1 VTTVIEKF
9 VAEVV
14 WDVDPEGLEE
24 FNKQAEGVLKVGKA
38 IAGVVAGAIGAFTG
52 LAAVVNETTS
62 RNTQLAKS
70 VGIAA
75 ESLEAYEGIFKRIG
89 FEADNV
95 VDLVEEMNNKLGE
108 LKGLKKM
115 SSAEDALK
123 LLNIQFKDLRDL
135 APEEQFEMILGA
147 AKDLGDQQVAVSAVD
162 MLMGGEANK
171 IVGYLRTYD
180 DSLEDLI
187 QRQKDLNLLTEEGR
201 EGAERWAFVWGDM
214 RTLVGSLVAS
224 FSGLLGEAL
233 APLVEESI
241 QWVIQNKELIKI
253 KVRDWVEQVRRA
265 IEFLVSVGKGVLGV
279 TDAVGGLTNALK
291 LLGITIAALQI
302 YKFAGALQ
310 VVITGLNGASV
321 ATAAFKAALMG
332 LKTAGI
338 VGLFVLA
345 ALALE
350 DLYTTLTGGESAF
363 APLHDAIGKFLAE
376 DVAAFIAGLLGMD
389 PDELNLT
396 IVEFFTQT
404 IPDAYNWMVADF
416 EAAIANFVNFFTTIW
431 DALSTDF
438 TAAVSY
444 WVEFFGETFG
454 DLVDIA
460 DNVFNAIF
468 AIVAAFGALFQG
480 KFSEALE
487 HADNAANS
495 FFEAIKETV
504 EGVFN
509 LISNVGETIAL
520 ALQSVEKTVVGIFKG
535 IYQAAKQWIGEAIDW
550 IWQQLR
556 SIPFFD
562 ELVGGGQV
570 EGSASP
576 SIGDSSSRPPRQ
588 GDGGPP
594 GSPSPPVPSVEL
606 PGPPVVMVTPS
617 VATAQAAMS
626 NTTNQSSAE
635 QNINFAPQVT
645 VNQLPGEDG
654 EALAHRV
661 TDLLA
666 EKAGEAVRNNDKG
679 IVR

>member
-1 VTTVIEKF
+1 MTTVIEKF

-14 WDVDPEGLEE
+14 WDIDPEGLEE
-24 FNKQAEGVLKVGKA
+24 FNKQADGVLKMGKA
-38 IAGVVAGAIGAFTG
+38 IAGVVASAIGALTG
-52 LAAVVNETTS
+52 LSAVVNENTS
-62 RNTQLAKS
+62 RNMQLAKS

-108 LKGLKKM
+108 LAGLGEM
-115 SSAEDALK
+115 TSATDALK
-123 LLNIQFKDLRDL
+123 LLKIEFKEIRDL
-135 APEEQFEMILGA
+135 APEDQFETILAA
-147 AKDLGDQQVAVSAVD
+147 AKDLEDQQVAVSAVD

-180 DSLEDLI
+180 DSLEDLL

-214 RTLVGSLVAS
+214 RTLVGSLIAS
-224 FSGLLGEAL
+224 FSGLLGDAL

-265 IEFLVSVGKGVLGV
+265 IEFLVSVGKGIIGV

-291 LLGITIAALQI
+291 LLGITIAALQL
-302 YKFAGALQ
+302 YKFGGALQ
-310 VVITGLNGASV
+310 AVIVGLNGASV

-350 DLYTTLTGGESAF
+350 DLYVALTGGESAF

-404 IPDAYNWMVADF
+404 IPNAYNWMVADF
-416 EAAIANFVNFFTTIW
+416 EAAITNFVNFFTTIW
-431 DALSTDF
+431 AALSEDF
-438 TAAVSY
+438 TAAVGY
-444 WVEFFGETFG
+444 WSEFFGETFG
-454 DLVDIA
+454 DLVNIA
-460 DNVFNAIF
+460 QHVFDGIF
-468 AIVAAFGALFQG
+468 GIVAAFSELFKG
-480 KFSEALE
+480 NFSEALGF
-487 HADNAANS
+487 ADKAAES
-495 FFEAIKETV
+495 FGDAVSKTV
-504 EGVFN
+504 KGVFN
-509 LISNVGETIAL
+509 LLSNVGETVAL
-520 ALQSVEKTVVGIFKG
+520 ALQSVEKTAVGIFKG
-535 IYQAAKQWIGEAIDW
+535 IYETAKQWIGGAIDW
-550 IWQQLR
+550 IWAQLK

-570 EGSASP
+570 RGSASP
-576 SIGDSSSRPPRQ
+576 TIGDTPPPGPGQ
-588 GDGGPP
+588 APPGPGQAPPPPPPVGPP
-594 GSPSPPVPSVEL
+594 PEPTPLPSV
-606 PGPPVVMVTPS
+606 T
-617 VATAQAAMS
+617 VAAAQAAAQA
-626 NTTNQSSAE
+626 NTTNQSSTQE
-635 QNINFAPQVT
+635 INFAPQLNVT
-645 VNQLPGEDG
+645 QLPGEDG
-654 EALAHRV
+654 EAFANRV